1 MAQSTD
7 YLAET
12 ETVLAALIG
21 FDTTSHDSNLALI
34 AWVEAYLARHGIWY
48 ERANES
54 ATKSS
59 LWARIGPEA
68 KGGIVLSGHTD
79 VVPVEGQAWDSP
91 PFTLTEKNKRFYG
104 RGTCDMKSY
113 LACAL
118 SLIPYWQSMEL
129 QKPIWFAFSHDE
141 EIGCLGAAPMAGHIL
156 KRGAEPALVIVGEPT
171 DMKLKNA
178 HKGILSFET
187 TVTGHAAHSSNPAL
201 GVNAI
206 HIMQEI
212 LACLMRLRER
222 AVLNPVKDTPFT
234 PPYSTVHVGVIHGGT
249 ARNIIPNECR
259 VAWEIRTLPGENT
272 EAMLAEYQATCQ
284 SLEQQMQKQ
293 FPMTG
298 IMTRAL
304 SNVRGLR
311 PEPDAAYTALAMR
324 LAQVNQADVVAYG
337 TEGGIFQAHGLPVVI
352 CGPGSID
359 QAHQPNE
366 YIERVQLSLCVD
378 FLKRIGEWCATADER

>member
-12 ETVLAALIG
+12 EAVLAALIG

-34 AWVEAYLARHGIWY
+34 AWVEAYLARHGVWY
-48 ERANES
+48 ERVNES

-91 PFTLTEKNKRFYG
+91 PFTLTEKNTRFYG

-118 SLIPYWQSMEL
+118 ALIPYWQSLKL
-129 QKPIWFAFSHDE
+129 QKPLWLAFSHDE
-141 EIGCLGAAPMAGHIL
+141 EIGCLGAAPMAGHIV
-156 KRGAEPALVIVGEPT
+156 KRGAEPALVVVGEPT

-212 LACLMRLRER
+212 LACMMRLRER
-222 AVLNPVKDTPFT
+222 AVLNPVKDTPFA

-259 VAWEIRTLPGENT
+259 IAWEIRTLPGENT

-366 YIERVQLSLCVD
+366 YIERGQLTLCVD
-378 FLKRIGEWCATADER
+378 FLKRIGEWCAAMDDR